1 MIFSQQNESA
11 EDRTKIYMENN
22 PELKMRAELLL
33 TWLKDVGEVDE
44 DTTLEDV
51 IFVGDYFELDRFS
64 VEGSEYAVGDDY
76 HTQKSAEQYIRD
88 MIDSEG
94 VSVFNQDFI
103 KSHLDIKR
111 VMEYAQDYY
120 TDDVYNYAE
129 GYFDDSDRMLSSQQ
143 QEQVEILTNK
153 QKRLENGVKQLQN
166 FMKKGNE
173 NFYTSKISEFEEL
186 IDEYTLEI
194 LEIRS
199 DPEGEFP
206 DELID
211 DMIETKLR
219 EAKADPWEFIVNL
232 DLHYESFIDVD
243 SLIQEAIDMDGY
255 GHFLASYDGEAHE
268 VYADGDLFYIMRI
281 D

>member
-1 MIFSQQNESA
+1 MNFLEQNQSA
-11 EDRTKIYMENN
+11 QDRTKLYMENN
-22 PELKMRAELLL
+22 PSLKLRAELLL

-51 IFVGDYFELDRFS
+51 IFVGDFYDLDRFS
-64 VEGSEYAVGDDY
+64 VEGTEYSVGDEDE
-76 HTQKSAEQYIRD
+76 TQKSAEQYIRD

-94 VSVFNQDFI
+94 VSVFNQDFL
-103 KSHLDIKR
+103 KSHLDIR
-111 VMEYAQDYY
+111 GVMEYAQDYY

-129 GYFDDSDRMLSSQQ
+129 GYFEDYSRMLSSKQ

-153 QKRLENGVKQLQN
+153 QKRLENSVKQLQN
-166 FMKKGNE
+166 FMEKGNE
-173 NFYTSKISEFEEL
+173 DFYSSKISEFEEL

-199 DPEGEFP
+199 EPEGEFP

-219 EAKADPWEFIVNL
+219 EVKADPWEFIGNL
-232 DLHYESFIDVD
+232 DIDYEQFIDID
-243 SLIQEAIDMDGY
+243 SLIEEATYFI
-255 GHFLASYDGEAHE
+255 
-268 VYADGDLFYIMRI
+268 
-281 D
+281 

>member
-1 MIFSQQNESA
+1 MNFLQQNESD
-11 EDRTKIYMENN
+11 EDRTKLYMENN
-22 PELKMRAELLL
+22 PSLKLRAELLL
-33 TWLKDVGEVDE
+33 SWLKDVGEVDE

-51 IFVGDYFELDRFS
+51 IFVGDFYDLDRFS
-64 VEGSEYAVGDDY
+64 VEGTEYSVGDEDE
-76 HTQKSAEQYIRD
+76 TQKSAEQYIRD

-94 VSVFNQDFI
+94 VSVFNQDFL
-103 KSHLDIKR
+103 KSHLDIKG

-129 GYFDDSDRMLSSQQ
+129 GYFEDSERMLSSKQ

-153 QKRLENGVKQLQN
+153 QKRLENSVKQLQN
-166 FMKKGNE
+166 FMEKGNE
-173 NFYTSKISEFEEL
+173 DFYASKISEFEEL

-199 DPEGEFP
+199 DPQGEFP

-219 EAKADPWEFIVNL
+219 EAKADPWEFIGNL
-232 DLHYESFIDVD
+232 DIDYEQFIDID
-243 SLIQEAIDMDGY
+243 SLIEEAIDMDGY
-255 GHFLASYDGEAHE
+255 GHYLATYDGEAHE

>member
-1 MIFSQQNESA
+1 MKFLEQNQSA
-11 EDRTKIYMENN
+11 EDRTKLYMENN
-22 PELKMRAELLL
+22 PSLKLRAELLL
-33 TWLKDVGEVDE
+33 SWLKDVGEVDE

-51 IFVGDYFELDRFS
+51 IFVGDFYDLDRFS
-64 VEGSEYAVGDDY
+64 VEGTEYSVGDEDE
-76 HTQKSAEQYIRD
+76 TQKSAEQYIRD

-94 VSVFNQDFI
+94 VSVFNQDFL
-103 KSHLDIKR
+103 KSHLDIKG

-129 GYFDDSDRMLSSQQ
+129 GYFEDSERMLSSKQ

-153 QKRLENGVKQLQN
+153 QKRLENSVKQLQN
-166 FMKKGNE
+166 FMEKGNE
-173 NFYTSKISEFEEL
+173 DFYASKISEFEEL

-199 DPEGEFP
+199 DPQGEFP

-219 EAKADPWEFIVNL
+219 EVKADPWDFLGNL
-232 DLHYESFIDVD
+232 DLHYEQFIDID
-243 SLIQEAIDMDGY
+243 SLIEEAIDMDGY
-255 GHFLASYDGEAHE
+255 GHYLATYDGEAHE
-268 VYADGDLFYIMRI
+268 VYTDGDLFYIMRI

>member
-1 MIFSQQNESA
+1 MNFLEQNQSA

-22 PELKMRAELLL
+22 PELKMRAEILL

-51 IFVGDYFELDRFS
+51 IFVGDYYDLDRFS

-76 HTQKSAEQYIRD
+76 HTQRSAEQYIRD

-94 VSVFNQDFI
+94 VSVFNQDFL
-103 KSHLDIKR
+103 KSHLDTKG
-111 VMEYAQDYY
+111 VMEYAQDFY

-129 GYFDDSDRMLSSQQ
+129 GYFDDTDRMLSSKQ
-143 QEQVEILTNK
+143 QEQIEILTNK

-166 FMKKGNE
+166 FMEKGNE
-173 NFYTSKISEFEEL
+173 DFYSSKISEFEEL
-186 IDEYTLEI
+186 IDDYTLEI

-199 DPEGEFP
+199 DPQGEFP

-219 EAKADPWEFIVNL
+219 EVKADPWEFIGNL
-232 DLHYESFIDVD
+232 DLDYEQFIDVD
-243 SLIQEAIDMDGY
+243 SLIEEAIDMDGY
-255 GHFLASYDGEAHE
+255 GHYLGIYDGEAHE
-268 VYADGDLFYIMRI
+268 VRYAGMLFYIMRI

>member
-1 MIFSQQNESA
+1 MNFLEQNESA
-11 EDRTKIYMENN
+11 EDRTKLYMENN
-22 PELKMRAELLL
+22 PSLKLRAKLLL
-33 TWLKDVGEVDE
+33 SWLKDVGEVDE

-51 IFVGDYFELDRFS
+51 IFVGDFYDLDRFS
-64 VEGSEYAVGDDY
+64 VEGTEYSVGDEDE
-76 HTQKSAEQYIRD
+76 TQKSAEQYIRD

-94 VSVFNQDFI
+94 VSVFNQDFL
-103 KSHLDIKR
+103 KSHLDIKG

-129 GYFDDSDRMLSSQQ
+129 GYFEDSQKMLSSKQ

-153 QKRLENGVKQLQN
+153 QKRLENSVKQLQN
-166 FMKKGNE
+166 FMEKGNE
-173 NFYTSKISEFEEL
+173 DFYASKISEFEEL

-199 DPEGEFP
+199 DPQGEFP

-219 EAKADPWEFIVNL
+219 EAKDDPWEFIGNL
-232 DLHYESFIDVD
+232 DIDYEQFIDID
-243 SLIQEAIDMDGY
+243 SLIEEAIDMDGY
-255 GHFLASYDGEAHE
+255 GHYLATYDGEAHE
-268 VYADGDLFYIMRI
+268 VYVDGDLFYVMRI

>member
-1 MIFSQQNESA
+1 MNFSLQNESA
-11 EDRTKIYMENN
+11 EDRTKLYMENN
-22 PELKMRAELLL
+22 PSLKLRAKLLL
-33 TWLKDVGEVDE
+33 SWLKDVGDLSE
-44 DTTLEDV
+44 DATLEDI
-51 IFVGDYFELDRFS
+51 IFVGDYYDLDRFS
-64 VEGSEYAVGDDY
+64 VEGSEYAIGSEYDT
-76 HTQKSAEQYIRD
+76 HASAVEYIKD

-94 VSVFNQDFI
+94 VSVFNKDFV

-129 GYFDDSDRMLSSQQ
+129 GYFDDADRMLSFRQK
-143 QEQVEILTNK
+143 EQVEILTNK

-166 FMKKGNE
+166 FMEKGNE
-173 NFYTSKISEFEEL
+173 DFYASKISEFEEL

-199 DPEGEFP
+199 DPQGEFP

-219 EAKADPWEFIVNL
+219 EAKADPWEFIENL
-232 DLHYESFIDVD
+232 DLHYESFIDID

-255 GHFLASYDGEAHE
+255 GHYLATYDGEAHD
-268 VYADGDLFYIMRI
+268 VYDDRDLFYIMRI

>member
-1 MIFSQQNESA
+1 MNFLEQNESA
-11 EDRTKIYMENN
+11 EDRTKLYMENN
-22 PELKMRAELLL
+22 PSLKLRAELLL

-51 IFVGDYFELDRFS
+51 IFVGDFYDLDRFS
-64 VEGSEYAVGDDY
+64 VEGTEYSVGDEDE
-76 HTQKSAEQYIRD
+76 TQRSAEQYIRD

-94 VSVFNQDFI
+94 VSVFNQDFL
-103 KSHLDIKR
+103 KSHLDIR
-111 VMEYAQDYY
+111 GVMEYAQDYY

-129 GYFDDSDRMLSSQQ
+129 GYFEDYSRMLSSKQ

-153 QKRLENGVKQLQN
+153 QKRLENSVKQLQN
-166 FMKKGNE
+166 FMEKGNE
-173 NFYTSKISEFEEL
+173 DFYSSKISEFEEL

-199 DPEGEFP
+199 EPEGEFP

-219 EAKADPWEFIVNL
+219 EVKADPWEFIGNL
-232 DLHYESFIDVD
+232 DIDYEQFIDID
-243 SLIQEAIDMDGY
+243 SLIEEAIDMDGY
-255 GHFLASYDGEAHE
+255 GHYLATYDGEAHE

>member
-1 MIFSQQNESA
+1 MNFLEQNQSA
-11 EDRTKIYMENN
+11 EDRTKLYMENN
-22 PELKMRAELLL
+22 PSLKLRAELLL
-33 TWLKDVGEVDE
+33 SWLKDVGEVDE

-51 IFVGDYFELDRFS
+51 IFVGDFYDLDRFS
-64 VEGSEYAVGDDY
+64 VEGTEYSVGDEDE
-76 HTQKSAEQYIRD
+76 TQKSAEQYIRD

-94 VSVFNQDFI
+94 VSVFNQDFL
-103 KSHLDIKR
+103 KSHLDIKG

-129 GYFDDSDRMLSSQQ
+129 GYFEDSERMLSSKQ

-166 FMKKGNE
+166 FMEKGNE
-173 NFYTSKISEFEEL
+173 DFYASKISEFEEL

-199 DPEGEFP
+199 DPQGEFP

-219 EAKADPWEFIVNL
+219 EAKADPWEFLGNL
-232 DLHYESFIDVD
+232 DLNYESFIDID
-243 SLIQEAIDMDGY
+243 SLIEEAIDMDGY
-255 GHFLASYDGEAHE
+255 GHYLATYDGEAHE